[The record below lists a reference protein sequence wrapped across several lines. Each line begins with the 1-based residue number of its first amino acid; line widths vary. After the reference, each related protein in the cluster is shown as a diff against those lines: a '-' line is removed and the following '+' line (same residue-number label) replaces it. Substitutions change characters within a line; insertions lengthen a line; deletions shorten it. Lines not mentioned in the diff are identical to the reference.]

1 MTVLLDTNVLLRYT
15 KPTDPAHHTVIAAI
29 AALQAAGE
37 DLGVVPQNLY
47 EFWVVATRPLANN
60 GHGLTVPECQRLTAG
75 IKAAFLFLP
84 DRPTLFDEWEALV
97 AAYHCHGKVAHDAR
111 LVAAMRTHGITHL
124 LTFNVGDFA
133 RYPGITVL
141 DPAAVPGRPAATPSP
156 PPGPAP

>member
-60 GHGLTVPECQRLTAG
+60 
-75 IKAAFLFLP
+75 
-84 DRPTLFDEWEALV
+84 
-97 AAYHCHGKVAHDAR
+97 
-111 LVAAMRTHGITHL
+111 
-124 LTFNVGDFA
+124 VGDFA

-141 DPAAVPGRPAATPSP
+141 DPTTVADLRPLHRRQAPPLDRFVVKLPPWRNGGGQSLHERRLFRPLRVLRSLRVLWYLGRE
-156 PPGPAP
+156 